1 MKKTATEPTNVA
13 QKKSYFHRSLLTA
26 KLAHIKEVIIGNEPP
41 LNAAHTIYSG
51 QKERADVFMEILLV
65 FRNAQ
70 VSPLSGQLLVK
81 DNAFLHISTE
91 IYRVK

>member
-1 MKKTATEPTNVA
+1 
-13 QKKSYFHRSLLTA
+13 LTA
-26 KLAHIKEVIIGNEPP
+26 KSAHKKGVITGNEPP

-70 VSPLSGQLLVK
+70 VSPLSGQLFLK
-81 DNAFLHISTE
+81 DNAFLHISAV
-91 IYRVK
+91 IHSVR